1 MPRLSA
7 QDRKAAL
14 LKRQQ
19 EIANQLKQLN
29 ARERET
35 ERKSDTRRKVIAGA
49 LALEHLAKNP
59 NSEFGKTMLRLLD
72 EYVEPRARALFPFLP
87 EHKPVQTVDAAD
99 GGAPSEAE

>member
-7 QDRKAAL
+7 PDKKAAL
-14 LKRQQ
+14 LKRQE

-35 ERKSDTRRKVIAGA
+35 ERKLDTRRKVIAGA

-59 NSEFGKTMLRLLD
+59 NSEFGKTLFRLLD
-72 EYVEPRARALFPFLP
+72 EYVDRRARSLFPFLP
-87 EHKPVQTVDAAD
+87 PLEELP
-99 GGAPSEAE
+99 PE